1 MLIFK
6 PVDNDFRTKGD
17 IVPTDINF
25 AKFSLSTL
33 SSSCL
38 RSSSFRNFE
47 RLATRFF
54 SRVSSRYKARSQ
66 REIRQRRFATKNDK
80 YKTGG
85 LRER

>member
-17 IVPTDINF
+17 IVPTDINREI
-25 AKFSLSTL
+25 FSFD
-33 SSSCL
+33 SSCL